1 MIAQETSTRRPA
13 AGYAIKHPG
22 APFEP
27 FAFDRRALRENDVA
41 VRITH
46 CGICHTDLHY
56 RNAEAGWNVSY
67 PLVPGHEIAGVAVE
81 VGSAVHD
88 IRPGDVVMV
97 GTIVDS
103 CGRCDRCLR
112 GLEQACLEFP
122 TLTFNG
128 RDRHD
133 GSITRGGY
141 SNEYVADAR
150 FVYKLPSGM
159 DPAKAAPL
167 LCAGITTYSPL
178 RHWNVGPGTRV
189 GIAGIGGLGHIA
201 IKFARALGAEVV
213 AFTTS
218 KRKQEEAIALGA
230 HEAILST
237 DPEQMRA
244 VAGQLAFILDT
255 IPADHS
261 LDPYLEA
268 LAYDGVLCE
277 VGMPDRLEMTPLLLT
292 LGRRSVSSSGVG
304 GTPETREMLA
314 FAYTHGIEAEIEL
327 IAPGELDTA
336 FERLE
341 RGDVHYRFVIDL
353 TALSQQ

>member
-1 MIAQETSTRRPA
+1 MNVQEQSTRRPTH
-13 AGYAIKHPG
+13 GYAVKHPG

-27 FAFDRRALRENDVA
+27 FAFDRRALLENDVA

-56 RNAEAGWNVSY
+56 RNADSSWNANF
-67 PLVPGHEIAGVAVE
+67 PLVPGHEIAGVATE
-81 VGSAVHD
+81 VGSAVSD

-103 CGRCDRCLR
+103 CGRCDRCMR
-112 GLEQACLEFP
+112 GLEQACIEFP
-122 TLTFNG
+122 TVTFNG

-141 SNEYVADAR
+141 SREYVADAR
-150 FVYKLPSGM
+150 FVYKLPEGM

-178 RHWNVGPGTRV
+178 KHWNVGPGTRV
-189 GIAGIGGLGHIA
+189 GIAGIGGLGHLA
-201 IKFARALGAEVV
+201 IKFARALGAEVF

-218 KRKQEEAIALGA
+218 KKKHDEALALGA
-230 HEAILST
+230 HHAILST
-237 DPEQMRA
+237 DPAQMRA
-244 VAGQLAFILDT
+244 VAGRLSFILDT

-261 LDPYLEA
+261 LDPYLET
-268 LAYDGVLCE
+268 LDYDGVLCE
-277 VGMPDRLEMTPLLLT
+277 VGMPDRLDMTPLLLT

-314 FAYTHGIEAEIEL
+314 FANAHGIEAEIEL
-327 IAPGELDTA
+327 VTPNDLDAA
-336 FERLE
+336 FDRLG
-341 RGDVHYRFVIDL
+341 RGDVHYRFVIDFN
-353 TALSQQ
+353 T